1 MIKHIVMWTVA
12 GNTVDEKAESIRK
25 VKAAFDGVV
34 GVVPGLLSVEI
45 GVDISGIDYACD
57 VVLYSEFESEDAL
70 KNYAT
75 HPAHLKIKESLAGV
89 RVDRYQVDY
98 AV

>member
-12 GNTVDEKAESIRK
+12 GNTTAEKAESIRK

-34 GVVPGLLSVEI
+34 GAIPGLVSVEI
-45 GVDISGIDYACD
+45 GVDISGIDYSCD
-57 VVLYSEFESEDAL
+57 VVLYSEFESEDSL
-70 KNYAT
+70 KQYAT

-89 RVDRYQVDY
+89 RVARYQVDY